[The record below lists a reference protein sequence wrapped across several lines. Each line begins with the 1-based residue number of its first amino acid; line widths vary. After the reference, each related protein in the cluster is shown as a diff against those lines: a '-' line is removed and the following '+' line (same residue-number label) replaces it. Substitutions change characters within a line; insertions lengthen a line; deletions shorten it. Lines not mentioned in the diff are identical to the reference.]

1 LAVYELLGWATVSL
15 PLIAALVNLLL
26 VAPLAGSQSR
36 FASFFVVGAVGLS
49 FIGAVLICWHIIS
62 SLPINGPLPMPLYEL
77 VSIGKLQLGFGLL
90 IDGLTAIMLVVIS
103 GVSLLVQIYS
113 HGYMKNDTGYLR
125 YYCFMGLFTSAM
137 LLLVSANSLIL
148 IYASWEIVGLC
159 SYLLIGFWFHRPAAA
174 AAAKKAFIIT
184 RIGDLFFLLS
194 IVAIFA
200 TFSNEGVVTF
210 VLYDFSG
217 GLDLLSNAPSINGTL
232 LTFISLGIF
241 AGAAGKSAQ
250 FPFHTW
256 LPDAMEGPTPVSALI
271 HAATMVVAG
280 VFLVARFMPMISAS
294 DYGPTVITI
303 IGGFT
308 VVFAASMALVMTDI
322 KRVLAYSTIS
332 QLGYMFVA
340 LGFGAIGPAIFHL
353 FNHAFFKALLF
364 LGAGSLNHATGT
376 FEMKNMVSL
385 RKSMP
390 WTHILFLVGSISLA
404 GLPPF
409 SGFWSKDEIISA
421 AFYSNSALSLP
432 IFFLLITGAFLTSLY
447 IFRAYFLTFTDKNRV
462 MLDEIN
468 NDEMEIFPAKHESP
482 FSMIAPMAILAFL
495 GIASWIVNAP
505 WYHGFTN
512 ILGSLGAVHE
522 SIHLEIAL
530 LGFGAS
536 LSGFMI
542 ALALYSLNGDQF
554 IQRFN
559 ITFLHRLLREKY
571 YIDYIYENVI
581 VSRLFYGKLANFLES
596 KFDSGVI
603 DSSVNLVGF
612 FGRNIGKP
620 LARLQSG
627 NIQFYMALFSTGV
640 VFMLALYFIELGV

>member
-1 LAVYELLGWATVSL
+1 MTVYELVGWAIVLL
-15 PLIAALVNLLL
+15 PLFATLVNLLV
-26 VAPLAGSQSR
+26 VAPVYGPRSRLASI
-36 FASFFVVGAVGLS
+36 VVGAAVGSS
-49 FIGAVLICWHIIS
+49 FIGALLMCWYVIK
-62 SLPINGPLPMPLYEL
+62 SLPMDGPLPMPLYNL
-77 VSIGKLQLGFGLL
+77 VSIGKLQLQFGLL
-90 IDGLTAIMLVVIS
+90 IDGLTAIMLVVVS

-113 HGYMKNDTGYLR
+113 HGYMKTDTGYLR

-137 LLLVSANSLIL
+137 LLLVSVNSLIL
-148 IYASWEIVGLC
+148 VYASWEIVGLC

-184 RIGDLFFLLS
+184 RIGDLFFLIS
-194 IVAIFA
+194 IVGIFAIF
-200 TFSNEGVVTF
+200 SQQGVVSF

-217 GLDLLSNAPSINGTL
+217 ELDILSNAPP
-232 LTFISLGIF
+232 ISSDVLAWVALGIF

-280 VFLVARFMPMISAS
+280 VFLIARFMPMIGLSEIAS
-294 DYGPTVITI
+294 TFIVI
-303 IGGFT
+303 IGCFT

-376 FEMKNMVSL
+376 FEMKNMISV

-390 WTHILFLVGSISLA
+390 WTHLFFLVGSISLA

-409 SGFWSKDEIISA
+409 SGFWSKDEIISSA
-421 AFYSNSALSLP
+421 IYSESVVAFPVSV
-432 IFFLLITGAFLTSLY
+432 FLLLGAFLTSLY
-447 IFRAYFLTFTDKNRV
+447 IFRAYFLTFTDKKHL
-462 MLDEIN
+462 MLDEIDDN
-468 NDEMEIFPAKHESP
+468 REEKLLAKHESP
-482 FSMIAPMAILAFL
+482 LSMVAPMAILTVLACF
-495 GIASWIVNAP
+495 SWVVNSP
-505 WYHGFTN
+505 WFHVFADV
-512 ILGSLGAVHE
+512 LGSLGAEHE
-522 SIHLEIAL
+522 SIHLEVAVLGFSSSL
-530 LGFGAS
+530 LGLLVALS
-536 LSGFMI
+536 LYWF
-542 ALALYSLNGDQF
+542 NGDKF
-554 IQRFN
+554 IRRLNFGP
-559 ITFLHRLLREKY
+559 LHKLVKQKY
-571 YIDYIYENVI
+571 YIDYLFENII
-581 VSRLFYGKLANFLES
+581 VSRLFYSKFAKFLES

-612 FGRNIGKP
+612 LGRNIGRP
-620 LARLQSG
+620 LSRLQSG
-627 NIQFYMALFSTGV
+627 NIQFYMAVFSTGMIII
-640 VFMLALYFIELGV
+640 FAIYFIELGV